1 MAAAEPAENT
11 PRANTPCAQT
21 EVPAKCSNNGTKIN
35 NTDQVGKGSRRGGK
49 IATYQKKRCKHL
61 AQRCE
66 MCAVFQKVLRPSCI
80 VTGQCLNP
88 SSGVVVCHAE
98 QPSILGA
105 QCDPPL
111 MRQCPAA
118 WMDQDQTRDERHT
131 IENKGQVGAMWVW
144 GSEMGVEG
152 TGGQSTAGPAWHK
165 INHLFQGK
173 QASHC
178 PFEVLAM
185 RARIQWRDREKIPL
199 PVDASLP
206 PASVSYFPLTIKWMV
221 AFVR

>member
-1 MAAAEPAENT
+1 
-11 PRANTPCAQT
+11 
-21 EVPAKCSNNGTKIN
+21 
-35 NTDQVGKGSRRGGK
+35 
-49 IATYQKKRCKHL
+49 
-61 AQRCE
+61 
-66 MCAVFQKVLRPSCI
+66 MCAVFQKVLQPSCI

-131 IENKGQVGAMWVW
+131 IENKGQVGAMWEW
-144 GSEMGVEG
+144 GSGGVG
-152 TGGQSTAGPAWHK
+152 WGGGDGGQSTAGPAWHK

-185 RARIQWRDREKIPL
+185 RARIQWRDRKNIRL
-199 PVDASLP
+199 PVDLHYLWLLYHISLWTSSEWSLLSDKLTGNKQICQWAHRHENVRVCYASG
-206 PASVSYFPLTIKWMV
+206 INM
-221 AFVR
+221 